1 MTPPQMYVF
10 LELIP
15 IYFSQINNNRS
26 SIYRISSSSQQKKKQ
41 DSMPAEILNRLGS
54 LIPSIEA
61 SVTNK
66 NVGSSPQTSAHQ
78 GVLKSEMRAMKFIWN
93 LPIISI
99 DYLRWDEKYCGLC
112 HRKYDDEF
120 KVCARG
126 ESPCCLPCGHIAGHQ
141 CLRTHLSPYEAG
153 NTKCPFLGCDVD
165 FPQMFSDP
173 VEPKRPTGDLAWV
186 NVDETEQSEEEL
198 SRQVSQLSNDSGVS
212 SYDDI
217 KRFLSI
223 EEVLARSQCE
233 NEELKTRTEAR
244 DFATGAR
251 ESLDFEEEDTRKNRQ
266 RGRSMPLAPVP
277 TKKALELI
285 SVNF

>member
-1 MTPPQMYVF
+1 MTPPQMYVL
-10 LELIP
+10 LELIH
-15 IYFSQINNNRS
+15 IYFLQINKNRS

-41 DSMPAEILNRLGS
+41 DSMPTEILNRLES

-61 SVTNK
+61 SVTTK
-66 NVGSSPQTSAHQ
+66 NVHSSPQNAHQ

-141 CLRTHLSPYEAG
+141 CLRSHLSPYEAG

-165 FPQMFSDP
+165 FPQMFTTDP
-173 VEPKRPTGDLAWV
+173 VEPKRLPSELAWV
-186 NVDETEQSEEEL
+186 NVDESEQSDEEL
-198 SRQVSQLSNDSGVS
+198 SRQVSQLSNDSGLS
-212 SYDDI
+212 SYDI

-233 NEELKTRTEAR
+233 TEELNTGTEAR
-244 DFATGAR
+244 DFATEAR
-251 ESLDFEEEDTRKNRQ
+251 DPLETEEGDFPKNRQ

-277 TKKALELI
+277 TKKAVELI